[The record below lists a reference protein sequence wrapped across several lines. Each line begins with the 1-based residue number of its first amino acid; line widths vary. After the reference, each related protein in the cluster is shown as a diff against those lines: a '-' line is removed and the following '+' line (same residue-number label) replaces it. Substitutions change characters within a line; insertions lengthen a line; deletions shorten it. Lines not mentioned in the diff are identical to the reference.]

1 MTPKTAQTILKAMK
15 YCNESDRKTFIL
27 NYIKNDQARK
37 TTNDRIEAITPRTE
51 VQCNHDRQGT

>member
-15 YCNESDRKTFIL
+15 YCKESERKTFIL

-37 TTNDRIEAITPRTE
+37 TTNDRTETITSRTQ
-51 VQCNHDRQGT
+51 VQCNHDQKGT

>member
-15 YCNESDRKTFIL
+15 YCNESERKTFIL

-37 TTNDRIEAITPRTE
+37 TTNDRTKTIT
-51 VQCNHDRQGT
+51 QGKEIQPNTNR